1 MQKATI
7 QLETLTCP
15 SCMQKIENG
24 VKSLDGVDK
33 KSIKA
38 LFNSSK
44 VRVEYDDEKVSI
56 KDIENGNYKITIG
69 FSTGPNSINLPWSTG
84 VRIATI
90 QGICR
95 PSVEYNG
102 YNGQVYYKV
111 MTNGDIIVRSH
122 NGVYPN
128 NTTYNYLLYYP
139 FN

>member
-33 KSIKA
+33 KSIKV

-56 KDIENGNYKITIG
+56 KDIENAIDK
-69 FSTGPNSINLPWSTG
+69 L
-84 VRIATI
+84 
-90 QGICR
+90 
-95 PSVEYNG
+95 G
-102 YNGQVYYKV
+102 YEVIKFQVKA
-111 MTNGDIIVRSH
+111 
-122 NGVYPN
+122 
-128 NTTYNYLLYYP
+128 L
-139 FN
+139 